1 MDQAALSRTRSRG
14 ISFRSDKSGGSKGK
28 VDLTESPEE
37 KSRRDSIWKNSSK
50 ANPNAAL
57 NELTPGAVAEETP
70 RAVLAD
76 LNTNKVLNLTEQST
90 LQSLREYQHK
100 DVNGNP
106 IVDPDLSNPT
116 RPRMERPLDTIR
128 SFEKAIDNG
137 YKRRASY
144 TASRKTV
151 PLTHHTHDT
160 VLTPSESYDQNG
172 QFSSRRNSNYYGES
186 MRRSNHSRRSIANA
200 MNAGHDAGPSPGRH
214 SGAGGG
220 YYGADRRPDSYH
232 QGPHRQRYGSRVV
245 SEGAVPA
252 NHHHHQMGPPR
263 PYGGQHVY
271 HQSGDTV
278 NTANGSDSTGP
289 WANSTDPSSENSSI
303 DKNLAGGGGGHAQN
317 GGQNGYGYGNPTIQ
331 EDKVAGP
338 YGGGGPVRAPPQG
351 EAPRKMIPLGNS
363 GDPPVLPTG
372 KLPSNA
378 RSEPEKESGWLKR
391 RFSKKG

>member
-1 MDQAALSRTRSRG
+1 MSMATPS
-14 ISFRSDKSGGSKGK
+14 
-28 VDLTESPEE
+28 VC
-37 KSRRDSIWKNSSK
+37 SRRT
-50 ANPNAAL
+50 PVRAAC
-57 NELTPGAVAEETP
+57 
-70 RAVLAD
+70 
-76 LNTNKVLNLTEQST
+76 NLT
-90 LQSLREYQHK
+90 LRA
-100 DVNGNP
+100 
-106 IVDPDLSNPT
+106 VDPDLSNPT

-144 TASRKTV
+144 TASRKTA
-151 PLTHHTHDT
+151 PLTHHTHET
-160 VLTPSESYDQNG
+160 NLTPAESYDQNG

-214 SGAGGG
+214 SAAGGG
-220 YYGADRRPDSYH
+220 YYGGDRRPDSYH

-252 NHHHHQMGPPR
+252 NHHHHQQMGPPR

-303 DKNLAGGGGGHAQN
+303 DKNLAGGGHAQN

-378 RSEPEKESGWLKR
+378 RSEPEKKSGWLKR

>member
-14 ISFRSDKSGGSKGK
+14 ISFRSDKSAGSKGK
-28 VDLTESPEE
+28 VDLTESPGE

-57 NELTPGAVAEETP
+57 NELTPG
-70 RAVLAD
+70 
-76 LNTNKVLNLTEQST
+76 VLNLTEQST

-144 TASRKTV
+144 TASQ
-151 PLTHHTHDT
+151 
-160 VLTPSESYDQNG
+160 SYDQNG
-172 QFSSRRNSNYYGES
+172 QFSSRRNSSYFGES

-214 SGAGGG
+214 SAAGGG

-252 NHHHHQMGPPR
+252 NHHQMGPPR

-378 RSEPEKESGWLKR
+378 RSEPEKKSGWLKR

>member
-57 NELTPGAVAEETP
+57 NELTPG
-70 RAVLAD
+70 
-76 LNTNKVLNLTEQST
+76 VLNLTEQST

-144 TASRKTV
+144 TASQ
-151 PLTHHTHDT
+151 
-160 VLTPSESYDQNG
+160 SYDQNG
-172 QFSSRRNSNYYGES
+172 QFSSRRNSNYYG
-186 MRRSNHSRRSIANA
+186 
-200 MNAGHDAGPSPGRH
+200 HDAGPSPGRH
-214 SGAGGG
+214 SAAGGG

-303 DKNLAGGGGGHAQN
+303 DKNLAGGGHAQN

-338 YGGGGPVRAPPQG
+338 YGGVPVRAPPQG

-378 RSEPEKESGWLKR
+378 RSEPEKKSGWLKR

>member
-14 ISFRSDKSGGSKGK
+14 ISFRSDKSSGSKGK
-28 VDLTESPEE
+28 VDFTESPEE

-57 NELTPGAVAEETP
+57 NELTPG
-70 RAVLAD
+70 
-76 LNTNKVLNLTEQST
+76 VLNLTEQST

-100 DVNGNP
+100 DVNGNT

-144 TASRKTV
+144 SASQ
-151 PLTHHTHDT
+151 
-160 VLTPSESYDQNG
+160 SYDQNG
-172 QFSSRRNSNYYGES
+172 QFSSRRSSNYYG
-186 MRRSNHSRRSIANA
+186 
-200 MNAGHDAGPSPGRH
+200 HDGGPSPGRH
-214 SGAGGG
+214 SAAGGG

-232 QGPHRQRYGSRVV
+232 QGLHRQQRYGSRVV
-245 SEGAVPA
+245 SEGATPA

-303 DKNLAGGGGGHAQN
+303 DKNLAGSGGHAQN
-317 GGQNGYGYGNPTIQ
+317 GGQQNGYGYGNPTIQ

-338 YGGGGPVRAPPQG
+338 YGGGGPVRAPQQG
-351 EAPRKMIPLGNS
+351 QAEAPRKMIALGNS

-378 RSEPEKESGWLKR
+378 RSEPEKKSGWLKR

>member
-14 ISFRSDKSGGSKGK
+14 ISFRSDKSSGSKGK

-100 DVNGNP
+100 DVNGNT

-144 TASRKTV
+144 SASQ
-151 PLTHHTHDT
+151 
-160 VLTPSESYDQNG
+160 SYDQNG
-172 QFSSRRNSNYYGES
+172 QFSSRRSSNYYGES

-200 MNAGHDAGPSPGRH
+200 INAGHDGGPSPGRH
-214 SGAGGG
+214 SAAGGG

-232 QGPHRQRYGSRVV
+232 QGPHRQQRYGSRVV
-245 SEGAVPA
+245 SEGATPA

-278 NTANGSDSTGP
+278 NTANGSDSTSP

-303 DKNLAGGGGGHAQN
+303 DKNLAGGGHAQN
-317 GGQNGYGYGNPTIQ
+317 GGQQNGYGYGNPTIQ

-338 YGGGGPVRAPPQG
+338 YGGGGPVRAPQQG
-351 EAPRKMIPLGNS
+351 QAEAPRKMIALGNS

-378 RSEPEKESGWLKR
+378 RSESEKKSGWLKR